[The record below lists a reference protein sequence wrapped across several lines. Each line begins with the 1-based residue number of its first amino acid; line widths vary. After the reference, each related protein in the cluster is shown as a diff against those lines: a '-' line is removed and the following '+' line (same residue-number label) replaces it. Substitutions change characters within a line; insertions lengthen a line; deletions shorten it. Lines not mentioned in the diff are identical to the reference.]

1 MASSASHIRAQDK
14 YQASEI
20 QKHKR
25 AARNKA
31 RRHMIKLGLV
41 HKGDGKDVNHKD
53 GNALHNTRSNW
64 NVESQKKNRTIR
76 RNRKAG
82 KRHAGAN
89 G

>member
-1 MASSASHIRAQDK
+1 MSVLSHRKAQSK
-14 YQASEI
+14 YEASEV
-20 QKHKR
+20 QKKKR

-31 RRHMIKLGLV
+31 RRQMMKAGLV

-53 GNALHNTRSNW
+53 GNALHNVRSNW

-76 RNRKAG
+76 RNARAG
-82 KRHAGAN
+82 KRHAGPN